1 MTPSYLQL
9 RGVTKR
15 YGAHVACRSIDLE
28 VGKEEFLTILGPSG
42 SGKTTL
48 LMMIAGFTLPDEG
61 VVQLGGSDITRLP
74 SHRRDIGVV
83 FQSYALFPHLTILE
97 NLAYPLRVRRAPR
110 AMIHERVRWA
120 LDLMQLDGLAERYP
134 SQLSGGQ
141 QQRVA
146 VARAMI
152 FKPRLLLMDE
162 PLGALDKKLR
172 DYMQVELKALQRTLR
187 TAVVYVTHD
196 QGEALAMSDRIA
208 VMNEGRIEQLD
219 APKTIYQQPNSRFVA
234 EFLGD
239 AVLLPARVLRMNG
252 ETVDLA
258 LACGNELRAPAR
270 AGLDLGQAATL
281 MIRPETITLG
291 GVGCENRVSGLVEE
305 VVFLGDYIRCR
316 LTISAGV
323 SVLIKH
329 PSHQPDDALQVGNH
343 IEIGWRTKDTRIL

>member
-1 MTPSYLQL
+1 VTHGYLQL
-9 RGVTKR
+9 HGVTKR
-15 YGAHVACRSIDLE
+15 YGAQIACQSIDLA

-61 VVQLGGSDITRLP
+61 RVHLDGSDITRMP

-83 FQSYALFPHLTILE
+83 FQSYALFPHLTVRE

-110 AMIHERVRWA
+110 AVIHERIRWA
-120 LDLMQLDGLAERYP
+120 LDLMRLDDLEERYP

-152 FKPRLLLMDE
+152 FQPRLMLMDE

-172 DYMQVELKALQRTLR
+172 DYMQVELKALQRKVR

-196 QGEALAMSDRIA
+196 QNEALAMSDRIA
-208 VMNEGRIEQLD
+208 VMNRGRIEQFD
-219 APKTIYQQPNSRFVA
+219 SPRTIYQQPKSRFVA

-239 AVLLPARVLRMNG
+239 AVLLPARVLRINAEIADM
-252 ETVDLA
+252 A
-258 LACGNELRAPAR
+258 LACGSELSAPVHGR
-270 AGLDLGQAATL
+270 LEPGQVVTL
-281 MIRPETITLG
+281 MIRPETIVLG
-291 GVGCENRVSGLVEE
+291 GAGCENRLGGLVEE
-305 VVFLGDYIRCR
+305 VVFLGDYTRCK
-316 LTISAGV
+316 LEISAGV
-323 SVLIKH
+323 QVHIKH
-329 PSHQPDDALQVGNH
+329 PSHHPSDAIRIGNR
-343 IEIGWRTKDTRIL
+343 IEIGWRTHDTRIL